1 MYSWCANCIFTDVD
15 CIFREHSI
23 MCLCSATQ
31 ASTFSLGH
39 WKVRNVTNFTNPFSF
54 PLKESLKCIGEIWLH
69 FLFCYHM
76 FTLTFAQTWN
86 LSRPPRPAVV
96 LNFCQLCKFFQ
107 KTSNILHILQVY
119 THLNVNFLHNCKR
132 IYTFCSLWTERG
144 PNYWWWCIFAVYW
157 WRK

>member
-1 MYSWCANCIFTDVD
+1 MVGKLKGDRVDSWQKVSGPKFKSLATPFCVYSWCANCIFTDVD

-31 ASTFSLGH
+31 ASTFFLGH

-86 LSRPPRPAVV
+86 LSQPPRPAVV

-119 THLNVNFLHNCKR
+119 TYLNVNFLYNC
-132 IYTFCSLWTERG
+132 
-144 PNYWWWCIFAVYW
+144 
-157 WRK
+157 